1 MIPGFPPGFLYFADM
16 KTLLENPEHL
26 IEKLLSVAW
35 AYMPKIVLTLLTLI
49 VGFWLANRMR
59 GWLKTILERRNV
71 NPNVIPFMGSLI
83 SILIKIMVLISAAA
97 KFGIETTSFVALL
110 GGAGLAV
117 GLAMQG
123 NLSNFAS
130 GVMILAFKPYQ
141 IGDSVVIAGYTGVV
155 TEILIFNTVLR
166 TKENKRVIIPN
177 NSITSSAITNIS
189 GNGEL
194 RVELNFKV
202 PSEKEIGKVKST
214 ILAACARNK
223 KIHTSPPPRVSLNS
237 EDWGTII
244 YTVKVWCAPGDTGE
258 VEDYLNEEVKQSLG
272 AL

>member
-1 MIPGFPPGFLYFADM
+1 M
-16 KTLLENPEHL
+16 KEHWTNPEKL
-26 IEKLLSVAW
+26 IENFLSVVW
-35 AYMPKIVLTLLTLI
+35 GYMPKIALTLLTLI
-49 VGFWLANRMR
+49 VGFWLANHMR
-59 GWLKTILERRNV
+59 GWIKTLLERRNV

-117 GLAMQG
+117 GLALQG

-141 IGDSVVIAGYTGVV
+141 IGDSVIIAGYTGVV

-177 NSITSSAITNIS
+177 NSITSNPITNIS

-202 PSEKEIGKVKST
+202 PSEKDIEKVKEI
-214 ILAACARNK
+214 ILAVCAENE
-223 KIHTSPPPRVSLNS
+223 KIHSSPPPRVSLNS
-237 EDWGTII
+237 EDWAVTI
-244 YTVKVWCAPGDTGE
+244 YTVKAWCAPGDTGE
-258 VEDYLNEEVKQSLG
+258 ISDYLNEEVKMRLTT
-272 AL
+272 L

>member
-1 MIPGFPPGFLYFADM
+1 M
-16 KTLLENPEHL
+16 KHPVFISMTNPEHL
-26 IEKLLSVAW
+26 IEKLLSLA
-35 AYMPKIVLTLLTLI
+35 AIYMPKIALTLLTLI
-49 VGFWLANRMR
+49 IGFWLANRMR
-59 GWLKTILERRNV
+59 VWIRKLLERRKV

-117 GLAMQG
+117 GLALQG

-141 IGDSVVIAGYTGVV
+141 IGDSVIIAGYTGVV

-166 TKENKRVIIPN
+166 TADNRRVIIPN
-177 NSITSSAITNIS
+177 NSITTSPITNIS

-202 PSEKEIGKVKST
+202 PRQKDMGTVKNI
-214 ILAACARNK
+214 ILAACSQNE
-223 KIHTSPPPRVSLNS
+223 KIHPSPAPSVSLNS
-237 EDWGTII
+237 EDWAITV
-244 YTVKVWCAPGDTGE
+244 YTVRVWCAAGDTDE
-258 VEDYLNEEVKQSLG
+258 VSGYLNEEIKCRLA

>member
-1 MIPGFPPGFLYFADM
+1 MVS
-16 KTLLENPEHL
+16 LLNISNPEHL
-26 IEKLLSVAW
+26 VELFFSVVW
-35 AYMPKIVLTLLTLI
+35 KYLPKIGLTLLTLVI
-49 VGFWLANRMR
+49 GFWLANRMR
-59 GWLKTILERRNV
+59 GWISTILERRNV
-71 NPNVIPFMGSLI
+71 NPNIIPFMGSLI

-117 GLAMQG
+117 GLALQG

-141 IGDSVVIAGYTGVV
+141 IGDSVIIAGYTGVV

-177 NSITSSAITNIS
+177 NSITSNPITNIS
-189 GNGEL
+189 GNGGL

-202 PSEKEIGKVKST
+202 PREKDIAVVKEI
-214 ILAACARNK
+214 ILKACAQNE
-223 KIHTSPPPRVSLNS
+223 KIHTSPEPRVSLNS
-237 EDWGTII
+237 EDWAITVYTI
-244 YTVKVWCAPGDTGE
+244 KAWCAPEETGE
-258 VEDYLNEEVKQSLG
+258 VEDYLNEEVKRRLT

>member
-1 MIPGFPPGFLYFADM
+1 M
-16 KTLLENPEHL
+16 KDLTHTENL
-26 IEKLLSVAW
+26 VEKLLSVIW
-35 AYMPKIVLTLLTLI
+35 AYMPKIALTLITLI

-59 GWLKTILERRNV
+59 GWIRTILERRNV
-71 NPNVIPFMGSLI
+71 NPNIIPFMGSLI

-117 GLAMQG
+117 GLALQG

-141 IGDSVVIAGYTGVV
+141 IGDSVTIAGYTGVV

-177 NSITSSAITNIS
+177 NSITSSPITNIS
-189 GNGEL
+189 GNGGL
-194 RVELNFKV
+194 RVELNFKIPREKDTAAV
-202 PSEKEIGKVKST
+202 KEI
-214 ILAACARNK
+214 ILTACAQNE
-223 KIHTSPPPRVSLNS
+223 KIHTSPAPRVSLNS
-237 EDWGTII
+237 EDWAITV
-244 YTVKVWCAPGDTGE
+244 YTAKAWCDPGDTGE
-258 VEDYLNEEVKQSLG
+258 VEDYLNEEVKRRLT

>member
-1 MIPGFPPGFLYFADM
+1 LFYFADKKSLLM
-16 KTLLENPEHL
+16 KELKSPEHL
-26 IEKLLSVAW
+26 IESLFSVAW
-35 AYMPKIVLTLLTLI
+35 AYMPKILITLLTLI

-59 GWLKTILERRNV
+59 GWLMTLLERRNV
-71 NPNVIPFMGSLI
+71 NPNIIPFMGSLI

-117 GLAMQG
+117 GLALQG

-141 IGDSVVIAGYTGVV
+141 IGDSVIIAGYTGVV
-155 TEILIFNTVLR
+155 REILIFNTVLQ

-177 NSITSSAITNIS
+177 NSITSNPITNIS

-194 RVELNFKV
+194 RSELNFKV
-202 PSEKEIGKVKST
+202 PREKDIGTVKAI
-214 ILAACARNK
+214 ILEVCAQNA
-223 KIHTSPPPRVSLNS
+223 KIHTSPAPRVSLNS
-237 EDWGTII
+237 EDWAITV
-244 YTVKVWCAPGDTGE
+244 YTVKAWCAPGDTGE
-258 VEDYLNEEVKQSLG
+258 VEDYLNEEVKQRLS